1 MKPEKI
7 DITYSKDGSEYLAR
21 LTVKSLGPIL
31 AAAKNPDI
39 AALSGEELVAALVG
53 VEKGNVSAVWR
64 TKDDKRNDGAGGEP
78 QYQEYDKNG
87 TLRRAE
93 RFKDDRKN
101 NGADGAPALVLYY
114 ANGKPSDVYYY
125 TAGDMNDG
133 PLGQPGY
140 QSFDA
145 GGLLKAASR
154 YKDHQMTHEFTLQE
168 LRKYQP
174 PEVVMQKQ
182 QVLNAFGSKI
192 KLHP

>member
-1 MKPEKI
+1 MKPQKI
-7 DITYSKDGSEYLAR
+7 DITYSQDGSEYLAR
-21 LTVKSLGPIL
+21 LTVRSLDPIL

-39 AALSGEELVAALVG
+39 AALTGEALVAALVG
-53 VEKGNVSAVWR
+53 VEKGNVSEVWR
-64 TKDDKRNDGAGGEP
+64 TKDSKRNDGAGGEP
-78 QYQEYDKNG
+78 QYQEYDENG

-93 RFKDDRKN
+93 RFSDDRKN
-101 NGADGAPALVLYY
+101 NGRDGAPALVLYY

-140 QSFDA
+140 QAFDA

-154 YKDHQMTHEFTLQE
+154 YKDHHKTHDFTLQE
-168 LRKYQP
+168 LRNYQP
-174 PEVVMQKQ
+174 SEVVLQKQ
-182 QVLNAFGSKI
+182 QILNTFASKI